1 MLLNPHRTELYR
13 AFSRK
18 FFKWPIKK
26 MLLKMVR
33 KERFLQLFQFP
44 AYVNFAKPFDVL
56 CLKPLL
62 GGTARSLP
70 QDGRQDMGLFFL
82 LAGFFF
88 ADAFYGWPCI
98 ALVPTSLFQTCG
110 LVEVYF
116 PLGST
121 SPFYTSFVAFS

>member
-1 MLLNPHRTELYR
+1 MP
-13 AFSRK
+13 FSY
-18 FFKWPIKK
+18 
-26 MLLKMVR
+26 
-33 KERFLQLFQFP
+33 FQFP

-98 ALVPTSLFQTCG
+98 ALVPTFLYLTPALSFG
-110 LVEVYF
+110 H
-116 PLGST
+116 PLGS
-121 SPFYTSFVAFS
+121 YLVHRILL